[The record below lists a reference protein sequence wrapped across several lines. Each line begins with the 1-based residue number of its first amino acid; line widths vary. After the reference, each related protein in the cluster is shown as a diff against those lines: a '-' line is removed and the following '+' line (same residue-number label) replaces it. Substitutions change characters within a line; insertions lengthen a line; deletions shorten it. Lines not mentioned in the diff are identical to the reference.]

1 MKKLINT
8 SFIYLILA
16 LAAGVFYREFTKFNG
31 FIGDTTLSV
40 LHTHLLILGM
50 FFFLVYALFTKAY
63 PQLSDSPKTKKFYIS
78 YNVSVFFFTVTLLV
92 RGIVQVL
99 NVELSSGANAA
110 ISGIAGISHILLTIS
125 LVYFFTILKKVV
137 KD

>member
-63 PQLSDSPKTKKFYIS
+63 PQLSDSPKTKKFYIG

>member
-63 PQLSDSPKTKKFYIS
+63 PQLSDSPKTKKFYIG

-99 NVELSSGANAA
+99 NVELSPGANAA

>member
-40 LHTHLLILGM
+40 LHTHLLILGK

-63 PQLSDSPKTKKFYIS
+63 PQLSDSLKTKKFYIG

>member
-63 PQLSDSPKTKKFYIS
+63 PQLSDSLKTKKFYIG

>member
-63 PQLSDSPKTKKFYIS
+63 PQLSDSPKTKKFYIG

-110 ISGIAGISHILLTIS
+110 ISGIAGISHILLTIN

>member
-63 PQLSDSPKTKKFYIS
+63 PQLSDSPKTKKFYIG

-92 RGIVQVL
+92 RRIVQVL
-99 NVELSSGANAA
+99 NVELSPGANAA

>member
-16 LAAGVFYREFTKFNG
+16 LIAGVFYREFTKFNG
-31 FIGDTTLSV
+31 FIGNTTLSV

-63 PQLSDSPKTKKFYIS
+63 PQLSDDPKAKKFYIG

-110 ISGIAGISHILLTIS
+110 ISGVAGISHILLTIS